1 LVVPLPLPLD
11 VPWSLPR
18 EIVTVRAFVLPST
31 VSVDVVPPPRLF
43 ERPESADVKLPES
56 DWPLPVVLFS
66 LRWPPLELLAE
77 EVVVVAPLSAVVD
90 KWLMS

>member
-1 LVVPLPLPLD
+1 
-11 VPWSLPR
+11 
-18 EIVTVRAFVLPST
+18 
-31 VSVDVVPPPRLF
+31 
-43 ERPESADVKLPES
+43 
-56 DWPLPVVLFS
+56 VLFS